1 MTCQV
6 VTFADLVQRGSL
18 LVNDGYRTKSEE
30 LGRPG
35 IPILRVA
42 EVQDG
47 HLSPSFGDHVRDEFR
62 GKIGVKTSEPRD
74 VVLTTK
80 GTVGRVARIPA
91 VGPVFVYS
99 PQVCFFRVID
109 RALDPRWLYYWF
121 HGSQF
126 RGQAAGVQ
134 SQTDM
139 AAYINLADLRAMTL
153 SLPSVPEQRGIAA
166 TLGALDDKIES
177 NRQLSK
183 LAIDLA
189 RTLLSQGSRLVRVG
203 DVADVVRGL
212 SYSGAG
218 LTDEENVRAKP
229 MINLA
234 NFSTEGWLK
243 PEGLKYYEGDHQAR
257 HEVQAGD
264 LIVAN
269 TDLTQQRVILGR
281 PALASPVLSGA
292 LFTHHT
298 SLIRFSS
305 HPEYRLPLWAQL
317 NSWAFRKRAEGFATG
332 TTVAALPASAIL
344 DFEFSVPGNAQ
355 LVQVC
360 EELLEKVWAAESESQ
375 RMIALRDVLLPELLS
390 GRLRVPE
397 AREAVAE
404 VVDVH
409 D

>member
-1 MTCQV
+1 MFGDVGKWLSGGTPSTNEPSFWGGEIPWV
-6 VTFADLVQRGSL
+6 SSGSL
-18 LVNDGYRTKSEE
+18 LDFNIDATERRVTP
-30 LGRPG
+30 LGALNGTRLVGPNT
-35 IPILRVA
+35 ILMV
-42 EVQDG
+42 
-47 HLSPSFGDHVRDEFR
+47 VRGMSLKTEFR
-62 GKIGVKTSEPRD
+62 MGITRR
-74 VVLTTK
+74 
-80 GTVGRVARIPA
+80 TVAFG
-91 VGPVFVYS
+91 
-99 PQVCFFRVID
+99 QDCK
-109 RALDPRWLYYWF
+109 ALIA
-121 HGSQF
+121 G
-126 RGQAAGVQ
+126 AGVDPLFLAYAIRA
-134 SQTDM
+134 QTASILDSVDQ
-139 AAYINLADLRAMTL
+139 AGHGTGRLNTDQLFARTLGLPNLQ
-153 SLPSVPEQRGIAA
+153 EQRGIAA

-177 NRQLSK
+177 NRRLSK

-212 SYSGAG
+212 SYAGAG
-218 LTDEENVRAKP
+218 LSDGGHGRAKP

-264 LIVAN
+264 LVVAN

-281 PALASPVLSGA
+281 PALASPALSGA

-355 LVQVC
+355 LVEVG
-360 EELLEKVWAAESESQ
+360 EELLEKVWAAESENQ
-375 RMIALRDVLLPELLS
+375 RMIALRDALLPELLS

-397 AREAVAE
+397 AREAVA
-404 VVDVH
+404 
-409 D
+409 